1 MRILKVLVS
10 IVVVLLVAFA
20 VMYAMGS
27 ALPND
32 HVTTIATTMPASQ
45 ERVWQMIAD
54 VKSQAGWRTGLKA
67 VEPWPSADG
76 KECWLEVQS
85 GMKMPLCVDASEPPV
100 KRVVRIADAS
110 LPFSGAWTYEVTPKS
125 ATESTLSIT
134 ERASTRTPMW
144 KFVGHYVIGE
154 DTAIKQFDKDL
165 KKALQTQTSPV
176 SSMSQVLFVCQ
187 HGNVKSLM
195 AASYFNQMAQQRG
208 LAVWAVARGTA
219 PNSDTVPSPIAQS
232 LKGDGFDVS
241 EFHPAAVS
249 AADVSSSRRVITI
262 GTTLPGDAQAGPPK
276 LEAWN
281 DVPPADADYGATR
294 NSLKSHVDGLLN
306 ELSRP

>member
-110 LPFSGAWTYEVTPKS
+110 LPFSGSWTYEVTPKS

-154 DTAIKQFDKDL
+154 DTAITQFDKDL

-208 LAVWAVARGTA
+208 LAVRAVARGTA

>member
-10 IVVVLLVAFA
+10 IVEILLVAFA
-20 VMYAMGS
+20 VMYDMGS
-27 ALPND
+27 ALVND

-208 LAVWAVARGTA
+208 LAVRAVARGTA

>member
-10 IVVVLLVAFA
+10 IVVVSLVAFA

-165 KKALQTQTSPV
+165 KRALQTQTSPV

-208 LAVWAVARGTA
+208 LAVRAVARGTA

>member
-27 ALPND
+27 AQPND

-208 LAVWAVARGTA
+208 LAVRAVARGTA

-294 NSLKSHVDGLLN
+294 NSLKSHIDGLLN
-306 ELSRP
+306 KLSRP